1 MIKMIYN
8 DGCSLGAGAEHNS
21 WEMSPDGIENCDS
34 TWTDIIK
41 NKYYPN
47 AKKMTRATT
56 GTSNRGI
63 RRRTIH
69 NILEL
74 LETYKSDNIL
84 VFIMSNGI
92 FVWETVPTYMIFDD
106 NICFPKSGK
115 KVS

>member
-1 MIKMIYN
+1 MNNIYFQ
-8 DGCSLGAGAEHNS
+8 
-21 WEMSPDGIENCDS
+21 
-34 TWTDIIK
+34 IIK

-84 VFIMSNGI
+84 VFIMWTS
-92 FVWETVPTYMIFDD
+92 FETKF
-106 NICFPKSGK
+106 S
-115 KVS
+115 